1 MRKKLDFIFE
11 LLLFLIALLGMLYFI
26 YIDEWKSIFFLT
38 FLLVAVGSAL
48 RLSKEIKDGY
58 R

>member
-11 LLLFLIALLGMLYFI
+11 LLFFLIALLSMLYFI
-26 YIDEWKSIFFLT
+26 HIDEWKSIYFLT
-38 FLLVAVGSAL
+38 FLIVAVGSVL
-48 RLSKEIKDGY
+48 RLSKKIKDGY

>member
-11 LLLFLIALLGMLYFI
+11 LLFFLIALLSMLYLI
-26 YIDEWKSIFFLT
+26 HIDEWKSIYFLT
-38 FLLVAVGSAL
+38 FLIVAVGSVL
-48 RLSKEIKDGY
+48 RLSKKIKDGY

>member
-1 MRKKLDFIFE
+1 MRKKFDFIFE
-11 LLLFLIALLGMLYFI
+11 LLLLLISLLGMLYFI

>member
-11 LLLFLIALLGMLYFI
+11 LLLFLIGLLSMLYFI
-26 YIDEWKSIFFLT
+26 HIDEWKSIYFLT
-38 FLLVAVGSAL
+38 FLFVAVGSAL
-48 RLSKEIKDGY
+48 RLSKKIKDGY